1 MKRISSVGDNTRSSA
16 RGNMRSDTRSST
28 TSILGLATSHTM
40 INVLICAGVLL
51 VIQGCVFLYF
61 GWNQGDNPTLFYQWM
76 DCIVVKYSFI
86 AALLIAVLSA
96 AFAGVGNAKTEYT
109 MGRLGVSYKKIF
121 LIWMLNT
128 ACVVLIIWGTQVAT
142 VFLGSLFYRMMTPE
156 GIVSIQHVFLTV
168 YRSEFTHLILPY
180 GDATLWLRSVGLWIY
195 LAAGAGYYA
204 VQRFR
209 GERSMVNIISIFFV
223 LAYFNIESNQFNLY
237 VGPFLLLCAIFL
249 IHGGMYDEI

>member
-1 MKRISSVGDNTRSSA
+1 MKRIGGVEINTRGNTTDNTRS
-16 RGNMRSDTRSST
+16 NMM
-28 TSILGLATSHTM
+28 SILGLATSHTI
-40 INVLICAGVLL
+40 INVLICAGILL
-51 VIQGCVFLYF
+51 VIQGCVFLYY
-61 GWNQGDNPTLFYQWM
+61 GWNQDANPTLFYQWM

-86 AALLIAVLSA
+86 AALLTVVLLA

-109 MGRLGVSYKKIF
+109 MGRLGVSYKKLF

-128 ACVVLIIWGTQVAT
+128 ACVVLIIWGVQVGI
-142 VFLGSLFYRMMTPE
+142 VFLGSLVYRTMTPE
-156 GIVSIQHVFLTV
+156 GMVSIQNVFLTV
-168 YRSEFTHLILPY
+168 YRSEFTHLILPL
-180 GDATLWLRSVGLWIY
+180 GDATLWLRSFGLWIY

-223 LAYFNIESNQFNLY
+223 LAYFNIASNHLNLY
-237 VGPFLLLCAIFL
+237 VGSFLLLCAIFL